1 MLLLFDG
8 ESIAV
13 DMLRG
18 LGSLKLM
25 WSTDEEDSS
34 IAHWETL
41 ILFIFYLSLNP
52 QFMEII
58 YSHLISFSHKF
69 TFTLHSPLLI
79 NLGKLD
85 FSRIFQ

>member
-41 ILFIFYLSLNP
+41 IFIYFLSFLHP

-79 NLGKLD
+79 NLEKLD
-85 FSRIFQ
+85 FPRISQ